1 MHITAKD
8 MAAIEAG
15 FRIRNGA
22 WTKTAVEYVGL
33 KYPLAAGWK
42 ERLLES
48 GSMPNSPHD
57 NGLSTEDWRF
67 LRGETKDEPFNWKVT
82 DEMEIKMR
90 LDALDMF
97 VSDLRKRADAAKAV
111 LRTLRDQHSGEEW

>member
-1 MHITAKD
+1 MDITGD
-8 MAAIEAG
+8 DLSLMETG

-33 KYPLAAGWK
+33 KYPLTAGWK
-42 ERLLES
+42 DRLVEE
-48 GSMPNSPHD
+48 GSRPGSPHD
-57 NGLSTEDWRF
+57 NGLSVDDWRF
-67 LRGETKDEPFNWKVT
+67 LQGDTKDEPFNWRVT

-111 LRTLRDQHSGEEW
+111 IRTLRDQHAGEEW

>member
-1 MHITAKD
+1 MDITCD
-8 MAAIEAG
+8 DLSLMETG
-15 FRIRNGA
+15 FKIRNGA

-42 ERLLES
+42 IRLVDE
-48 GSMPNSPHD
+48 GSKPGSPHD
-57 NGLSTEDWRF
+57 NGLTIDDWRF
-67 LRGETKDEPFNWKVT
+67 LCGETKDEPFNWKVT

-97 VSDLRKRADAAKAV
+97 VSDLRKRTDAAKAE
-111 LRTLRDQHSGEEW
+111 LRKLRDQHSGEEW